1 VYLETKT
8 KQRNTKKKRVR
19 ELLQNKQDPT
29 TQQQAAAK
37 NSAKSF
43 AGSSPSSLTNHTPI
57 QETQNGGNKK
67 QHRQKRVLKRERERE
82 RERNAK
88 RDG

>member
-8 KQRNTKKKRVR
+8 KQRNTKKREREREK
-19 ELLQNKQDPT
+19 ELLQDKQDPT

-37 NSAKSF
+37 NRAKSF

-67 QHRQKRVLKRERERE
+67 KNTDRREC
-82 RERNAK
+82 
-88 RDG
+88 

>member
-1 VYLETKT
+1 LYLETKT

-19 ELLQNKQDPT
+19 ERKSSFKNKQDPT

-67 QHRQKRVLKRERERE
+67 Q
-82 RERNAK
+82 
-88 RDG
+88 

>member
-8 KQRNTKKKRVR
+8 KQRNTKKKKSEREK

-29 TQQQAAAK
+29 TQQQAAAAK

-43 AGSSPSSLTNHTPI
+43 AGSSPSSLTNHIPI
-57 QETQNGGNKK
+57 QKRPKMEETKNKTD
-67 QHRQKRVLKRERERE
+67 RREY
-82 RERNAK
+82 
-88 RDG
+88 

>member
-19 ELLQNKQDPT
+19 ERKSSFKNKQDPT

-67 QHRQKRVLKRERERE
+67 Q
-82 RERNAK
+82 
-88 RDG
+88 